1 MRLATLKKRAEFQR
15 VRGGG
20 RYSGPAFVLE
30 GRKRAGEA
38 NGARFGFT
46 VTKKLG
52 GAVVRNRMRRRLKAA
67 LVEVA
72 VIRADPAFDYVVV
85 ARPPALDRP
94 FSDLCDDFAVAF
106 ERVARAGTNTRLRSS
121 DATTSQST
129 DETRP
134 SKSAR
139 RSK

>member
-38 NGARFGFT
+38 SGARFGFT

-67 LVEVA
+67 LVEVVA
-72 VIRADPAFDYVVV
+72 MCADPAFDYVVV
-85 ARPPALDRP
+85 ARPPAVDRP
-94 FSDLCDDFAVAF
+94 FTDLCKDFAAAF
-106 ERVARAGTNTRLRSS
+106 ERVARGGTSARPRSS
-121 DATTSQST
+121 DATTLHSA
-129 DETRP
+129 DEARP
-134 SKSAR
+134 SKSAQ